1 LNFCAKVIL
10 AETIWL
16 GKGRRGEMSVAEIK
30 KVKQALRER
39 IWRTMEAKG
48 VALFPGAF
56 GRIPNFRGALEAA
69 RFLTTLQEWQKAKT
83 MKANPDSPQAP
94 AREFALRDGKTL
106 FMAVPR
112 LRQERCFVRLDGEIL
127 RGRAHWASTIKG
139 AFKVGK
145 LVHPSEMP
153 TIDFVLIGSVAVN
166 LKGARVGKGGGYSDL
181 EFAIARQLNIVSETT
196 PVVTTVHPLQI
207 VDDEIPMLPHDIPV
221 DFIVT
226 PEGVI
231 ATERAFTKPAGIL
244 WEWLDE
250 EKFEQVPILKWLRS
264 KAAGKS

>member
-1 LNFCAKVIL
+1 MNI
-10 AETIWL
+10 
-16 GKGRRGEMSVAEIK
+16 AEIK

-69 RFLTTLQEWQKAKT
+69 RFLATLQEWQKAKT
-83 MKANPDSPQAP
+83 VKANPDSPQAP

-112 LRQERCFVRLDGEIL
+112 LRQERCFIRLDSDTL
-127 RGRAHWASTIKG
+127 RERARWASTIKG

-153 TIDFVLIGSVAVN
+153 PIDFVLIGSVAVN
-166 LKGARVGKGGGYSDL
+166 TKGARVGKGGGYSDL
-181 EFAIARQLNIVSETT
+181 EFAIARHLNLVTETT
-196 PVVTTVHPLQI
+196 PVVTTVHPIQI
-207 VDDEIPMLPHDIPV
+207 VDEEIPMLPHDIPV

-226 PEGVI
+226 PEGII
-231 ATERAFTKPAGIL
+231 ATEWAFAKPVGIL

-250 EKFEQVPILKWLRS
+250 ERFEQVPILRWLKS
-264 KAAGKS
+264 KENR